1 MGKGCSD
8 TFVVDLESAYVERTK
23 RAMHRTEARNASF
36 IRALEEQ
43 PHPRRDE
50 LQLFA
55 GEALEVG
62 HLALHFLAG
71 GVGGGANALDA
82 QLEFVGVV
90 GAREGFVEG
99 DELLGVEVEERLIEG
114 LHAVLAGSGR
124 EWAPDSTRFVGV

>member
-8 TFVVDLESAYVERTK
+8 TFVADLESAYVERTK

-62 HLALHFLAG
+62 HRALHFLAG
-71 GVGGGANALDA
+71 GVGAAANALSA
-82 QLEFVGVV
+82 HLQFVGV
-90 GAREGFVEG
+90 GG
-99 DELLGVEVEERLIEG
+99 
-114 LHAVLAGSGR
+114 GR
-124 EWAPDSTRFVGV
+124 ECFGDV